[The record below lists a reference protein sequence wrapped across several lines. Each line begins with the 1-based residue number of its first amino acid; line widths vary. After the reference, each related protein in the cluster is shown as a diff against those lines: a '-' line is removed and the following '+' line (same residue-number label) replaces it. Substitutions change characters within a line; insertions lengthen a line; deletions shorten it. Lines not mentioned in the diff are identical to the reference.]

1 LIAVIIWV
9 AYRKPFPD
17 EETVNLVKEKLKQN
31 NIEYSQLDEWPM
43 ENCTEADS
51 STEEGCSS

>member
-1 LIAVIIWV
+1 LIGVDIFV
-9 AYRKPFPD
+9 GYRTPFPN

-31 NIEYSQLDEWPM
+31 NIEYSQLEDWPM

-51 STEEGCSS
+51 STGEEYWS

>member
-1 LIAVIIWV
+1 V

-31 NIEYSQLDEWPM
+31 NIEYSQMEDWPM

-51 STEEGCSS
+51 